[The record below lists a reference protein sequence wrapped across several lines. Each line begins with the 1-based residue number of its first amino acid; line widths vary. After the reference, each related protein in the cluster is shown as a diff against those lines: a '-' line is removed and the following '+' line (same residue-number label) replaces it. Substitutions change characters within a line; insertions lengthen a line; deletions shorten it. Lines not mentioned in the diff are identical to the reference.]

1 MFNDKTTKKI
11 AESVKEVLE
20 ANNEE
25 VPPVVTGRL
34 PDSALAKKKVTKEA
48 LPKKKKTRKAIP
60 IKKPDNTG
68 KITKAEAPLVQT
80 GQGDY
85 TKKVMPGDVTG
96 PVVNVKDTI
105 SKLTKRVKGILKPKK
120 KI

>member
-1 MFNDKTTKKI
+1 MFNDKITKKI

-34 PDSALAKKKVTKEA
+34 PASALA
-48 LPKKKKTRKAIP
+48 KKKKTRKAIP

-68 KITKAEAPLVQT
+68 KIIKGEAPLVQT

-85 TKKVMPGDVTG
+85 TKKTMPSDIPTG
-96 PVVNVKDTI
+96 PVINVKDTI
-105 SKLTKRVKGILKPKK
+105 SKITKRVKGILKPKR

>member
-34 PDSALAKKKVTKEA
+34 PASA

>member
-1 MFNDKTTKKI
+1 MFNDKITKKI

-34 PDSALAKKKVTKEA
+34 PASALA
-48 LPKKKKTRKAIP
+48 KKKKTRKAIP

-85 TKKVMPGDVTG
+85 TKKVMPTDKAMTPITLRDVKNRIRKFFG
-96 PVVNVKDTI
+96 
-105 SKLTKRVKGILKPKK
+105 R
-120 KI
+120 

>member
-1 MFNDKTTKKI
+1 MFNDKITKKI

-20 ANNEE
+20 AKGESYFDSDI
-25 VPPVVTGRL
+25 PPVAKRL
-34 PDSALAKKKVTKEA
+34 PASALA
-48 LPKKKKTRKAIP
+48 KKKKTRKAIP

-68 KITKAEAPLVQT
+68 KIIKGEAPLVQT

-85 TKKVMPGDVTG
+85 TKKTMPSDIPTG
-96 PVVNVKDTI
+96 PVINVKDTI
-105 SKLTKRVKGILKPKK
+105 SKITKRVKGILKPKR

>member
-1 MFNDKTTKKI
+1 MFNDKITKKI

-34 PDSALAKKKVTKEA
+34 PASALQ
-48 LPKKKKTRKAIP
+48 KKKKP
-60 IKKPDNTG
+60 MMSPKPDNTG

-85 TKKVMPGDVTG
+85 TKKTMPSDIPTG
-96 PVVNVKDTI
+96 PVVNVKDTV
-105 SKLTKRVKGILKPKK
+105 SKLANRVKGILKPKR

>member
-1 MFNDKTTKKI
+1 MFNDKITKKI
-11 AESVKEVLE
+11 AESAKKVLE
-20 ANNEE
+20 ANEE

-34 PDSALAKKKVTKEA
+34 PASA

-68 KITKAEAPLVQT
+68 KIIKAEAPVVRL

-85 TKKVMPGDVTG
+85 QKDYTEKNLGPAIDVPEKAKKLAG
-96 PVVNVKDTI
+96 
-105 SKLTKRVKGILKPKK
+105 RVKGMALRLMGRKG
-120 KI
+120 

>member
-1 MFNDKTTKKI
+1 MFNDKITKKI
-11 AESVKEVLE
+11 AESAKKVLE
-20 ANNEE
+20 ANEE

-34 PDSALAKKKVTKEA
+34 PASA

-68 KITKAEAPLVQT
+68 KITKAEVPLVQT

-85 TKKVMPGDVTG
+85 TKKTMPSDISTG
-96 PVVNVKDTI
+96 PVVNVKDIASKI
-105 SKLTKRVKGILKPKK
+105 SKRVMGIIRPKK
-120 KI
+120 N

>member
-1 MFNDKTTKKI
+1 MFNDKITKKI

-34 PDSALAKKKVTKEA
+34 PASALQKKKV
-48 LPKKKKTRKAIP
+48 TRKAIP
-60 IKKPDNTG
+60 KGET
-68 KITKAEAPLVQT
+68 PLVQT

-85 TKKVMPGDVTG
+85 TKKTMPSDIPTG
-96 PVVNVKDTI
+96 PVVNVKDTV
-105 SKLTKRVKGILKPKK
+105 SKLANRVKGILKPKR

>member
-1 MFNDKTTKKI
+1 MFNDKITKKI

-34 PDSALAKKKVTKEA
+34 PASALA
-48 LPKKKKTRKAIP
+48 KKKKTRKAIP

-68 KITKAEAPLVQT
+68 KIIKGEAPLVQT

-105 SKLTKRVKGILKPKK
+105 SKLTKRVKGILKSKR

>member
-34 PDSALAKKKVTKEA
+34 PASA

-85 TKKVMPGDVTG
+85 TKKVMPSDVSTG
-96 PVVNVKDTI
+96 PVLDVPETARKVGKAVRAIKNLI
-105 SKLTKRVKGILKPKK
+105 SKKK
-120 KI
+120 S

>member
-1 MFNDKTTKKI
+1 MFNDKITKKI

-34 PDSALAKKKVTKEA
+34 PDSALPKKKV
-48 LPKKKKTRKAIP
+48 TRKAIP

-68 KITKAEAPLVQT
+68 KIIKGEAPLVQT

-85 TKKVMPGDVTG
+85 TKKTMPSDIPTG
-96 PVVNVKDTI
+96 PVVNVKDTV
-105 SKLTKRVKGILKPKK
+105 SKLANRVKGILKPKR

>member
-34 PDSALAKKKVTKEA
+34 PDSAL
-48 LPKKKKTRKAIP
+48 PKKKKTRK
-60 IKKPDNTG
+60 KKLKKQQLLNLP
-68 KITKAEAPLVQT
+68 
-80 GQGDY
+80 
-85 TKKVMPGDVTG
+85 KKV
-96 PVVNVKDTI
+96 
-105 SKLTKRVKGILKPKK
+105 LKT
-120 KI
+120 

>member
-1 MFNDKTTKKI
+1 MFNDKITKKI
-11 AESVKEVLE
+11 AENVKEVLE

-34 PDSALAKKKVTKEA
+34 PASALA
-48 LPKKKKTRKAIP
+48 KKKKTRKAIP

-68 KITKAEAPLVQT
+68 KIIKGEAPLVQT

-85 TKKVMPGDVTG
+85 TKKVMPDDVTG
-96 PVVNVKDTI
+96 PVFNVKDTI
-105 SKLTKRVKGILKPKK
+105 SKITKRVKGILKPKR